1 MSSFHVDCH
10 LDILFEKLA
19 AQIGAQPCLVS
30 ELRLEAPDD
39 LQGDIVKMQG
49 WTLISRGC
57 PLDNGIKLID
67 SQLAFKNVNK

>member
-30 ELRLEAPDD
+30 ELRLESPDD

-49 WTLISRGC
+49 
-57 PLDNGIKLID
+57 
-67 SQLAFKNVNK
+67 